1 MQYKQVKDIDGLE
14 CSSDGQFRYNGK
26 SKNHKQS
33 EERIKGVFGWQCR
46 PICVCMCE
54 QRQRNE

>member
-26 SKNHKQS
+26 PKKAIYCHTALGRKDNG
-33 EERIKGVFGWQCR
+33 RNVF
-46 PICVCMCE
+46 I
-54 QRQRNE
+54 